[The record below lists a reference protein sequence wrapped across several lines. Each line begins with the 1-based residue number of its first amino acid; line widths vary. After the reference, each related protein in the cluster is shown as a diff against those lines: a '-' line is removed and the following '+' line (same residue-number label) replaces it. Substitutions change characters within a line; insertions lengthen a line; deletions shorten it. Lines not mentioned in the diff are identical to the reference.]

1 MTNKN
6 SNRYFVL
13 LVLLVLSANFCFA
26 EENSSIDI
34 NSSRVSRVKRQPR
47 MQSNKENNSQMFRY
61 STTIEKE
68 CPQLDEETKKLISE
82 YRKNPTNENY
92 NELRKKVESN
102 YDKVLER
109 KKAKLEELK
118 QTAKDSYK
126 IDEMRE
132 IVDEMVND
140 RENRINQS
148 MSRFTDSRLRPGSRE
163 VKDDGYLPVLGAG
176 QNVNIAYTPV
186 TNEEY
191 AKFIKDTGRTAPQNW
206 VNGNFPNNQNDF
218 PVVYISYNDA
228 VEYCKWLS
236 QKDGTVKYRLPT
248 ETEWEL
254 AAGHMPK
261 DADFN
266 SGKTKGLTSV
276 NAYSKTLSACG
287 AIDMW
292 GNVWE
297 WTSTSKDKK
306 AYVVKGGSYS
316 TPRTSCRTENRS
328 ETRDANKGYDTV
340 GFRVVK
346 EYSDKE
352 IQKTRYNGRPPKRRF
367 NNK

>member
-1 MTNKN
+1 MK
-6 SNRYFVL
+6 
-13 LVLLVLSANFCFA
+13 
-26 EENSSIDI
+26 
-34 NSSRVSRVKRQPR
+34 KQPR
-47 MQSNKENNSQMFRY
+47 MQSNNENNSQMFRY

-68 CPQLDEETKKLISE
+68 RPQLDEDTKRLISE
-82 YRKNPTNENY
+82 YRKNTTDDNY
-92 NELRKKVESN
+92 NALRKKVESN

-109 KKAKLEELK
+109 KKAKLEELI

-126 IDEMRE
+126 IDEMQE
-132 IVDEMVND
+132 IVDEMVDD

-148 MSRFTDSRLRPGSRE
+148 MSRFTDSRLRPGARE

-236 QKDGTVKYRLPT
+236 QKDGTVKYRLPR

-297 WTSTSKDKK
+297 WTSSSKDKK
-306 AYVVKGGSYS
+306 EYVVKGGSYL

-352 IQKTRYNGRPPKRRF
+352 IQKSRYNGRPSRRRF
-367 NNK
+367 NNN